1 MPRPK
6 IGVYLYL
13 TNSKSIPMEETP
25 KIYVTTYLQ
34 SSESQ
39 ISDKAFSMG
48 VSIQEAERMYPELAE
63 GTSEW
68 CPIAIDLMNVKE
80 AIGYFYTECEDE
92 EESTYLITK
101 VTTDLGREYI
111 VDIDFDVFIQAW
123 SNCKYGTTLVYQ
135 NNIEENKTN
144 SDEQQNTI

>member
-1 MPRPK
+1 
-6 IGVYLYL
+6 
-13 TNSKSIPMEETP
+13 MEETP

-34 SSESQ
+34 SSENL
-39 ISDKAFSMG
+39 ISEKAFSMG
-48 VSIQEAERMYPELAE
+48 VSIQEAERMFPDLAE
-63 GTSEW
+63 GVSEW

>member
-1 MPRPK
+1 
-6 IGVYLYL
+6 
-13 TNSKSIPMEETP
+13 MEETP

-39 ISDKAFSMG
+39 ISEKAFSMG

-63 GTSEW
+63 VVSEW

-80 AIGYFYTECEDE
+80 AIGYFYVDSDDE

-135 NNIEENKTN
+135 NNIEENKESEN
-144 SDEQQNTI
+144 DNK